1 MNDNVRR
8 LLDDELE
15 RELENLENLE
25 IGSEGHSKATES
37 LVKLYKLRIEEE
49 ANITRSVETLTR
61 KTIEDK
67 RLNKELELKEKQ
79 FDKELELKEKQFDKE
94 LELKEKQFNNEVE
107 SNDRD
112 EQFKRDQLKQQLREL
127 NVKIGV
133 EVGLAVLQL
142 MFYASYMRK
151 GFKFEETGTVTSP
164 TFRNLISNFKPKRK

>member
-67 RLNKELELKEKQ
+67 RLN
-79 FDKELELKEKQFDKE
+79 KELELKEKQFDKE

>member
-1 MNDNVRR
+1 MDDNVRR

-15 RELENLENLE
+15 REFENLENLE
-25 IGSEGHSKATES
+25 IGSEEHSKATES

-49 ANITRSVETLTR
+49 ANITRSHETLSR
-61 KTIEDK
+61 KSIEDR
-67 RLNKELELKEKQ
+67 RLDKELQLKEKQ
-79 FDKELELKEKQFDKE
+79 FDKEIELKEKQFD
-94 LELKEKQFNNEVE
+94 NEVE

-112 EQFKRDQLKQQLREL
+112 EQLKRDQLAQQLREL
-127 NVKIGV
+127 NVKLGV

-142 MFYASYMRK
+142 IFYASWMRK